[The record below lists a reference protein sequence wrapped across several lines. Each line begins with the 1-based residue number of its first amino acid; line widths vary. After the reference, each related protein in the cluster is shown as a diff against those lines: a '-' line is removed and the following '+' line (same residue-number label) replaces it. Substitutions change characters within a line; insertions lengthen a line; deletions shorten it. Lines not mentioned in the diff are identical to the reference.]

1 VIDVAPA
8 RYHISAMIDWTKCPD
23 VESVP
28 GRCSGQP
35 VVKGTRIPVEA
46 ILANAEECT
55 PEEIAGPDIY
65 PELSV
70 DVVRRVL
77 RFARGRSR

>member
-1 VIDVAPA
+1 
-8 RYHISAMIDWTKCPD
+8 MIDWTDCPD

-46 ILANAEECT
+46 ILANDEDSNAKET
-55 PEEIAGPDIY
+55 ADPEI
-65 PELSV
+65 
-70 DVVRRVL
+70 
-77 RFARGRSR
+77 